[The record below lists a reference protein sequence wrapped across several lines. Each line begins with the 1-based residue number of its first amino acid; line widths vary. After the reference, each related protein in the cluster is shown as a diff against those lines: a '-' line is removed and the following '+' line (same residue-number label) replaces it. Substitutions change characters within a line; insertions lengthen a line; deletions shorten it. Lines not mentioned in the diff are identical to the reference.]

1 MERAEVPFSLAER
14 RRAFSGHGR
23 PTPCPSWSPLP
34 GSPPPLVL
42 LTLGP
47 PSLGPLLLRPRPRWL
62 LLAWGPP
69 PLGGFLSRSPAPG
82 PWRPS
87 FADAPGQSPFVAL
100 GMGLCL
106 PCTQV
111 RQRLLAERL
120 PYRQASFRQSEIS
133 LGLGVG
139 GSPPSLTP
147 APLSLLQRDQ
157 PLCLSPF
164 GTVLTPAGQGLPP
177 RSPRLPAQPLRGP

>member
-1 MERAEVPFSLAER
+1 MGTA
-14 RRAFSGHGR
+14 G
-23 PTPCPSWSPLP
+23 CPPP
-34 GSPPPLVL
+34 RMVSPPTVTTP
-42 LTLGP
+42 TGAADPRASRPRGPCSRALGP
-47 PSLGPLLLRPRPRWL
+47 GGSFSPGGPLL
-62 LLAWGPP
+62 WGAFCHAHQPQ
-69 PLGGFLSRSPAPG
+69 APG

-87 FADAPGQSPFVAL
+87 FADAPGQSLFVAL

-120 PYRQASFRQSEIS
+120 PYRQSSFRQSEIS

-139 GSPPSLTP
+139 GSPSLPP
-147 APLSLLQRDQ
+147 APLPLLQRDQ

-164 GTVLTPAGQGLPP
+164 
-177 RSPRLPAQPLRGP
+177 